1 MTIYAKSA
9 LTPTG
14 WKDGVS
20 IEIGN
25 DGSIEK
31 VEQRDKPRAGQ
42 TSVGHVI
49 ASPVNSHSHAFQR
62 AMAGLTEQRGAGQI
76 DSFWTWRRLM
86 YKFIDRLTPEQVEAV
101 ASFVQ
106 MEMLEAGYATNVEFH
121 YVHHQV
127 GGQPYDNIAELSDRI
142 SAAALT
148 SGIGLT
154 LLPVHY
160 QYGGCDKRELTDGQ
174 RRFGND
180 LDRFQK
186 LVEAASKGIN
196 ALPRDCNIGVAPHSL
211 RAVAPEAFE
220 PLSKMVSD
228 GPVHLHIAE
237 QIPEVEE
244 VQNAWGKRPVE
255 WALDNIDIDSRWCLI
270 HCTQMLPH
278 ETKGLAE
285 TGAVAGLCPITESS
299 LGDGIF
305 DGMNW
310 MNHGGLISVGS
321 DSNIRISLSE
331 ELRTLD
337 YSQRLRDHTRAAF
350 ATETKSTGRRL
361 LDAISKGGAQ
371 AAARNTGSIE
381 VGKWADLT
389 ALDANNSNFVGR
401 SGDTL
406 LDSFVFAA
414 DDRAVTD
421 VWSAGRHMVQS
432 GQHIRR
438 DEIARGYVAALEAI
452 QTDL

>member
-14 WKDGVS
+14 WKSGVS

-25 DGSIEK
+25 DGRIEK
-31 VEQRDKPRAGQ
+31 VEQTDKPRADQ

-62 AMAGLTEQRGAGQI
+62 AMAGLTEQRGAGQS

-86 YKFIDRLTPEQVEAV
+86 YKFIDRLTPEQVEAI

-127 GGQPYDNIAELSDRI
+127 GGQPYDNIAELSHRI
-142 SAAALT
+142 AAAALT

-160 QYGGCDKRELTDGQ
+160 QYGGCDKRDLTDGQ

-186 LVEAASKGIN
+186 LVEGAAKGVD
-196 ALPRDCNIGVAPHSL
+196 ALPRDCNLGVAPHSL
-211 RAVAPEAFE
+211 RAVAPEAFK
-220 PLSKMVSD
+220 PLSKMVPE

-255 WALDNIDIDSRWCLI
+255 WALENIDIDSRWCLI

-310 MNHGGLISVGS
+310 MGSGGLISIGS

-389 ALDANNSNFVGR
+389 ALDANNCNFVGR

-414 DDRAVTD
+414 DDQAVTD
-421 VWSAGRHMVQS
+421 VWAAGRHMVQS
-432 GQHIRR
+432 GQHIRKE
-438 DEIARGYVAALEAI
+438 EISRGYVTALEAI
-452 QTDL
+452 QTEL